1 MAEPAITATRHAWIT
16 VANKD
21 GNRRATLT
29 NNEQLFCG
37 RFVDGVVGVEGI
49 SKLAVRGWRKL

>member
-1 MAEPAITATRHAWIT
+1 M
-16 VANKD
+16 ANKD